1 MTSHDPAGVL
11 SELLRAAAATR
22 PDAIFARIGGRA
34 SDAPAALRAG
44 PLDALA
50 DHYAAR
56 LEETELPQGTK
67 LLLLSSPEPRTLAT
81 IVGALR
87 AGFDVGLAAPA
98 LDAAAIAA
106 AAEAYGAGV
115 LAGPA
120 AFAELQ
126 TGERL
131 FEAAALLDSISLVA
145 LHGAG
150 EAGALELDAPRE
162 DDAPGVA
169 STREPQLL
177 VVEIV
182 DAAPKCRSV
191 SQERMR
197 EIAREFVARAGL
209 REGGAIVSTISLGSE
224 AGLVGGAFAPL
235 IGGAHLIWQAPFAA
249 RRFLETLET
258 SAHAHLFAPA
268 SVAGDLG
275 AAGILTAD
283 RLSSLT
289 LVAADDVPAPSFAH
303 GVDPA
308 RVFVLRGGADA
319 GLRLEGLEPPS
330 PLAGEGVIAKQ

>member
-1 MTSHDPAGVL
+1 VESGAVTSRDPAGAL

-22 PDAIFARIGGRA
+22 PDAIFARIGGDA

-44 PLDALA
+44 ALDALA

-56 LEETELPQGTK
+56 LSETELPQGTR
-67 LLLLSSPEPRTLAT
+67 LLLLSAPEPRTLST
-81 IVGALR
+81 IAGALR
-87 AGFDVGLAAPA
+87 AGFDVALAAPA
-98 LDAAAIAA
+98 LDAASIAA
-106 AAEAYGAGV
+106 AAEACGASV

-120 AFAELQ
+120 AFAELR

-131 FEAAALLDSISLVA
+131 FEAAALVDSISLVA

-150 EAGALELDAPRE
+150 EAGALWLDAPRE
-162 DDAPGVA
+162 DDAPMAA
-169 STREPQLL
+169 STRAPELL

-182 DAAPKCRSV
+182 DAAPKCRSA
-191 SQERMR
+191 SQERVR
-197 EIAREFVARAGL
+197 EVASEFVARAGL
-209 REGGAIVSTISLGSE
+209 REGEAIVSTISLGSE

-258 SAHAHLFAPA
+258 ARTHLFAPA
-268 SVAGDLG
+268 GVASDLG
-275 AAGILTAD
+275 AAGILNAD

-289 LVAADDVPAPSFAH
+289 LVAPDEAPAPGFAH

-308 RVFVLRGGADA
+308 RVFVLRGGA
-319 GLRLEGLEPPS
+319 GLRLEGIDPPS
-330 PLAGEGVIAKQ
+330 AGFADP

>member
-1 MTSHDPAGVL
+1 MTPRDPAGAL

-22 PDAIFARIGGRA
+22 PDAIFARIGGA
-34 SDAPAALRAG
+34 PGDVPAALRAG
-44 PLDALA
+44 ALDALA

-56 LEETELPQGTK
+56 LKETELSQGTR
-67 LLLLSSPEPRTLAT
+67 LLLLSAPEPRTLAT

-87 AGFDVGLAAPA
+87 AGFDVALAAPA
-98 LDAAAIAA
+98 LDAASIAA
-106 AAEAYGAGV
+106 AAQAYGASV

-126 TGERL
+126 TGDRL

-150 EAGALELDAPRE
+150 EAGALALDAPRE
-162 DDAPGVA
+162 DDAPSTA

-191 SQERMR
+191 SQERTR
-197 EIAREFVARAGL
+197 EVAREFVARAGL
-209 REGGAIVSTISLGSE
+209 REGEAIVSTISLGSE

-249 RRFLETLET
+249 RRFLETLES
-258 SAHAHLFAPA
+258 SARAHLFAPA
-268 SVAGDLG
+268 GVASDLG
-275 AAGILTAD
+275 AAEILTAD

-289 LVAADDVPAPSFAH
+289 LVAADDVRAPRFAH

-308 RVFVLRGGADA
+308 RVFVLRGGAHA
-319 GLRLEGLEPPS
+319 GLRLEGIENSGETPPS
-330 PLAGEGVIAKQ
+330 SEFGG

>member
-1 MTSHDPAGVL
+1 VESGAVTSRDPAGAL

-22 PDAIFARIGGRA
+22 PDAIFARIGGGA
-34 SDAPAALRAG
+34 SDAPAALRVGA
-44 PLDALA
+44 LDALA

-56 LEETELPQGTK
+56 LLETELPQGTR
-67 LLLLSSPEPRTLAT
+67 LLLLSAPEPRTLST

-87 AGFDVGLAAPA
+87 AGFDVALAAPA
-98 LDAAAIAA
+98 LDAASIAA
-106 AAEAYGAGV
+106 AAEACGASV

-126 TGERL
+126 TGQRL

-150 EAGALELDAPRE
+150 EAGALALDAPRE
-162 DDAPGVA
+162 DDAPMAA
-169 STREPQLL
+169 STREPELL
-177 VVEIV
+177 VVDIV
-182 DAAPKCRSV
+182 DAAPKLRSA
-191 SQERMR
+191 SQERTR
-197 EIAREFVARAGL
+197 EVAREFLARAGL
-209 REGGAIVSTISLGSE
+209 REGEAIVSTISLGSE

-235 IGGAHLIWQAPFAA
+235 LGGAHLIWQAPFAA

-258 SAHAHLFAPA
+258 ARAHLFAPA
-268 SVAGDLG
+268 GVASDLG

-289 LVAADDVPAPSFAH
+289 LVAADDVPAPRFAH

-308 RVFVLRGGADA
+308 RVFVLRGGAHS
-319 GLRLEGLEPPS
+319 GLRLEG
-330 PLAGEGVIAKQ
+330 IATSGQSG